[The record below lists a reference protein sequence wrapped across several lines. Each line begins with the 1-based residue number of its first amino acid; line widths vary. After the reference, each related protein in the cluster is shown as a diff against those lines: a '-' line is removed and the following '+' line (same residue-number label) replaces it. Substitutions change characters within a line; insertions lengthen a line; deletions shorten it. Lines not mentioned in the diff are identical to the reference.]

1 MAVEQ
6 LRVVLII
13 ALCVVS
19 FLLWDAWQRDYG
31 PKPSPP
37 TGTEPPSP
45 DAGPTGDAISPSVD
59 VPQAPQPAQTTAKT
73 APSLRADAGDT
84 GGSRKIRVTT
94 DVLAVEIDTLGG
106 TIAGVDLRS
115 YPVSNDRPDEP
126 FRLLDDVDPKRFF
139 IAQSGLTDRV
149 RRRTTT
155 RCSSSTRIPT
165 NWPTARMLSTLRYVG
180 ARMTASR

>member
-59 VPQAPQPAQTTAKT
+59 VRRPAAGSDHGEDG
-73 APSLRADAGDT
+73 SLAEG
-84 GGSRKIRVTT
+84 
-94 DVLAVEIDTLGG
+94 
-106 TIAGVDLRS
+106 
-115 YPVSNDRPDEP
+115 
-126 FRLLDDVDPKRFF
+126 
-139 IAQSGLTDRV
+139 
-149 RRRTTT
+149 RRR
-155 RCSSSTRIPT
+155 
-165 NWPTARMLSTLRYVG
+165 RY
-180 ARMTASR
+180 RW